1 VFQALIAQVKTQAR
15 AKAALAAKSA
25 ACGLIAMLTGL
36 VAISFFIA
44 AGVVWLADRYGAIEA
59 CLIVGGAF
67 VLIAVA
73 AILALVIIRRRAPP
87 PPNLKAALAHDFV
100 DPQALALGAE
110 IMRLLGGRRA
120 ASIGLIGAFAIGLL
134 LSRTVPKK

>member
-1 VFQALIAQVKTQAR
+1 VFQALIAQVKAQAK

-25 ACGLIAMLTGL
+25 ACGLVAMVTGL
-36 VAISFFIA
+36 VALAFFIA
-44 AGVVWLADRYGAIEA
+44 AGVVWLADRLGTIEA

-67 VLIAVA
+67 VVIAIA

-110 IMRLLGGRRA
+110 IMRLMGGRRA